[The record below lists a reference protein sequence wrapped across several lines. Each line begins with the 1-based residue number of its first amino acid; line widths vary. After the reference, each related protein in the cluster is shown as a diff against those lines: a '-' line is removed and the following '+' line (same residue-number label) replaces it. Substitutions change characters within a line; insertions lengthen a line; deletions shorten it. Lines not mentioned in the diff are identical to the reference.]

1 MRYNERLTIKNRR
14 GSFMKVTEKKLD
26 DGRILLEAVAS
37 TAEVSHALTMAQYGF
52 AQQMGMQIMPGM
64 SVAQA
69 AEQQLGIKD
78 LDAIVQQQAV
88 EYLVPFAIDK
98 RNIMPAYPAEP
109 KVEAPLK
116 RGQTFSF
123 ELRVAPKPDYELT
136 SYEPVSITVPP
147 FEIEQAEVEAQI
159 AQIAE
164 SYAEFVADEP
174 HPVADGDG
182 FMLALEASQNGEKM
196 ENLSTEGR
204 TYLTGMGLM
213 PEDFEKHLI
222 GMNVGETKSFSF
234 ALPGAA
240 EGETGDA
247 VDCTVTIKEMQ
258 KKVIPEINDEW
269 VAKNLPMYRDAAA
282 LRGGINDRLT
292 ADRRAQYEAYKL
304 QVAAAELAKRFQG
317 RIADEVYEAMQK
329 TLLANMRGQLQQQG
343 IPFEQFVQSQ
353 GGEQQ
358 FGMLMMMQTREML
371 VQGYALDALFRH
383 EKLTL
388 TDEDIEAACR
398 SMNPQNPEATRR
410 EMEENGRGFALREAA
425 ERMKAN
431 QWLLDHANVTVE
443 APQASEAPEA
453 PEAPQPEPAAE

>member
-304 QVAAAELAKRFQG
+304 QVAAPSSRSASRA
-317 RIADEVYEAMQK
+317 
-329 TLLANMRGQLQQQG
+329 
-343 IPFEQFVQSQ
+343 
-353 GGEQQ
+353 
-358 FGMLMMMQTREML
+358 
-371 VQGYALDALFRH
+371 ALPTKCTKPCRRRCWP
-383 EKLTL
+383 
-388 TDEDIEAACR
+388 ICAASCSSRASRSSSSCR
-398 SMNPQNPEATRR
+398 AR
-410 EMEENGRGFALREAA
+410 AA
-425 ERMKAN
+425 SSSSAC
-431 QWLLDHANVTVE
+431 
-443 APQASEAPEA
+443 S
-453 PEAPQPEPAAE
+453 

>member
-1 MRYNERLTIKNRR
+1 
-14 GSFMKVTEKKLD
+14 MKVTEKKLD

-37 TAEVSHALTMAQYGF
+37 TAEVSHALTAAQYRF
-52 AQQMGMQIMPGM
+52 AQQMGVQPTPGM
-64 SVAQA
+64 SVEQA
-69 AEQQLGIKD
+69 VEKQLGIKD

-98 RNIMPAYPAEP
+98 RNITPAFPALP
-109 KVEAPLK
+109 KAAGPLK

-123 ELRVAPKPDYELT
+123 EVRVTPKPDYELK

-147 FEIEQAEVEAQI
+147 FEIEQAEVEEQI

-164 SYAEFVADEP
+164 SYAEFVSDEP
-174 HPVADGDG
+174 HPVEKGDG
-182 FMLALEASQNGEKM
+182 FLLALEAFQNGEKM
-196 ENLSTEGR
+196 DNLSTEGR

-234 ALPGAA
+234 DLPGMNADDK
-240 EGETGDA
+240 GDT
-247 VDCTVTIKEMQ
+247 VDCTVTVKEMQ
-258 KKVIPEINDEW
+258 KKVVPAIDDEW

-282 LRGGINDRLT
+282 LRGGITDRLT

-304 QVAAAELAKRFQG
+304 QVAASELAKRFEGHIQ
-317 RIADEVYEAMQK
+317 DEVYEAMQQ
-329 TLLANMRGQLQQQG
+329 TLVSNLRGQLQQQG

-358 FGMLMMMQTREML
+358 FGMIMMMQTREML

-383 EKLTL
+383 EKMTL
-388 TDEDIEAACR
+388 TDEDIDAACR
-398 SMNPQNPEATRR
+398 SMNPQNPDAVKR
-410 EMEENGRGFALREAA
+410 EMQENGRGFALREAA

-431 QWLLDHANVTVE
+431 QWLLDHAIVNVEQPVAANETAAQP
-443 APQASEAPEA
+443 APAVDSE
-453 PEAPQPEPAAE
+453 

>member
-1 MRYNERLTIKNRR
+1 
-14 GSFMKVTEKKLD
+14 MKVTEKKLD
-26 DGRILLEAVAS
+26 DGQVLLEAVAS

-52 AQQMGMQIMPGM
+52 AQQMGIQPTPGM
-64 SVAQA
+64 SVEQA
-69 AEQQLGIKD
+69 VEKQLGIKD
-78 LDAIVQQQAV
+78 LDAIVQQQAI

-98 RNIMPAYPAEP
+98 RNITPAYPAQP
-109 KVEAPLK
+109 KADGPLK

-147 FEIEQAEVEAQI
+147 FEVEQAEVDAQI

-164 SYAEFVADEP
+164 SYAEFVSDEP
-174 HPVADGDG
+174 HPVQSGDG
-182 FMLALEASQNGEKM
+182 FLLALDASQNGEKM
-196 ENLSTEGR
+196 DNLSTEGR

-234 ALPGAA
+234 DLPGMGA
-240 EGETGDA
+240 EGDAKGDTI
-247 VDCTVTIKEMQ
+247 DCTVTVKEMQ
-258 KKVIPEINDEW
+258 KKVVPAIDDEW

-282 LRGGINDRLT
+282 LRGGIAERLT

-304 QVAAAELAKRFQG
+304 QVAASELAKRFQG
-317 RIADEVYEAMQK
+317 RIQDEVYEAMQK
-329 TLLANMRGQLQQQG
+329 TLVSNLRGQLQQQG

-388 TDEDIEAACR
+388 TDEDIDAACR
-398 SMNPQNPEATRR
+398 SMNPQNPDAVKR
-410 EMEENGRGFALREAA
+410 EMQENGRGFALREAA

-431 QWLLDHANVTVE
+431 QWLLDHATVTVE
-443 APQASEAPEA
+443 DPKEPAPQ
-453 PEAPQPEPAAE
+453 Q

>member
-1 MRYNERLTIKNRR
+1 
-14 GSFMKVTEKKLD
+14 MKVTEKKLD

-37 TAEVSHALTMAQYGF
+37 TAEVSHALTAAQYRF
-52 AQQMGMQIMPGM
+52 AQQMGVQPTPGM
-64 SVAQA
+64 SVEQA
-69 AEQQLGIKD
+69 VEKQLGIKD

-98 RNIMPAYPAEP
+98 RNITPAFPALP
-109 KVEAPLK
+109 KAAGPLK

-123 ELRVAPKPDYELT
+123 EVRVTPKPDYELK

-147 FEIEQAEVEAQI
+147 FEIEQAEVEEQI

-164 SYAEFVADEP
+164 SYAEFVSDEP
-174 HPVADGDG
+174 HPVAKGDG
-182 FMLALEASQNGEKM
+182 FLLALEAFQNGEKM
-196 ENLSTEGR
+196 DNLSTEGR

-234 ALPGAA
+234 DLPGMNADDKGVPA
-240 EGETGDA
+240 ID
-247 VDCTVTIKEMQ
+247 
-258 KKVIPEINDEW
+258 DEW

-282 LRGGINDRLT
+282 LRGGITDRLT

-304 QVAAAELAKRFQG
+304 QVAASELAKRFEG
-317 RIADEVYEAMQK
+317 RSQDEVYEAMQQ
-329 TLLANMRGQLQQQG
+329 TLVSNLRGQLQQQG

-358 FGMLMMMQTREML
+358 FGMIMMMQTREML

-383 EKLTL
+383 EKMTL
-388 TDEDIEAACR
+388 TDEDIDAACR
-398 SMNPQNPEATRR
+398 SMNPQNPDAVKR
-410 EMEENGRGFALREAA
+410 EMQENGRGFALREAA

-431 QWLLDHANVTVE
+431 QWMLDHAIVNVE
-443 APQASEAPEA
+443 
-453 PEAPQPEPAAE
+453 QPAEQQ

>member
-1 MRYNERLTIKNRR
+1 
-14 GSFMKVTEKKLD
+14 MKVTEKKLD

-37 TAEVSHALTMAQYGF
+37 TAEVSHALTVAQYGF
-52 AQQMGMQIMPGM
+52 AQQMGIQPMPGI

-69 AEQQLGIKD
+69 VEQKLGIKD
-78 LDAIVQQQAV
+78 LDAVVQQQAV

-98 RNIMPAYPAEP
+98 RNITPAFPAAP
-109 KVEAPLK
+109 KTDAPLK

-123 ELRVAPKPDYELT
+123 ELRVSPKPDYELK

-164 SYAEFVADEP
+164 SYAEFVSDEP
-174 HPVADGDG
+174 HPVASGDG

-213 PEDFEKHLI
+213 PDSFEENLI

-234 ALPGAA
+234 NLPGAA
-240 EGETGDA
+240 EGETGD
-247 VDCTVTIKEMQ
+247 VIDCTVTIKEMQ
-258 KKVIPEINDEW
+258 KKVIPDINDEW

-282 LRGGINDRLT
+282 LRGGITDHLT
-292 ADRRAQYEAYKL
+292 ADRRAQYEGFKL
-304 QVAAAELAKRFQG
+304 QMAAAELAKRFEG

-329 TLLANMRGQLQQQG
+329 TLLTNLRGQLQQQG

-383 EKLTL
+383 EKLAL
-388 TDEDIEAACR
+388 TDEDIAAACR
-398 SMNPQNPEATRR
+398 SMNPQNPDGVRR
-410 EMEENGRGFALREAA
+410 EMEESGRGFALREAA

-443 APQASEAPEA
+443 
-453 PEAPQPEPAAE
+453 EPAQSEEPAQQ

>member
-1 MRYNERLTIKNRR
+1 
-14 GSFMKVTEKKLD
+14 MKVTEKKLD

-64 SVAQA
+64 SVAQV

-78 LDAIVQQQAV
+78 LDAIVAPQAI

-98 RNIMPAYPAEP
+98 RNITPAFPAQP
-109 KVEAPLK
+109 KADGPLK

-123 ELRVAPKPDYELT
+123 ELRVTPKPDYELT

-147 FEIEQAEVEAQI
+147 FEIEQAEVDAQI

-164 SYAEFVADEP
+164 SYAEFVSDEP
-174 HPVADGDG
+174 HPVAKGDG
-182 FMLALEASQNGEKM
+182 FLLSLEAMQNGEKL

-204 TYLTGMGLM
+204 TYLTGAGLM
-213 PEDFEKHLI
+213 PDDFEKHLI

-234 ALPGAA
+234 DMPGSSEDEAA
-240 EGETGDA
+240 I
-247 VDCTVTIKEMQ
+247 DCTVTIKEMQ
-258 KKVIPEINDEW
+258 KKVVPTIDDAW
-269 VAKNLPMYRDAAA
+269 VAKYLPMYRDAAA
-282 LRGGINDRLT
+282 LRGGISDRV
-292 ADRRAQYEAYKL
+292 AAERRAQYEGFKL
-304 QVAAAELAKRFQG
+304 QMAAAELAKRFQG
-317 RIADEVYEAMQK
+317 RIADEVYEAMRG
-329 TLLANMRGQLQQQG
+329 TLLANLRGQLQQQG

-383 EKLTL
+383 EKMTL
-388 TDEDIEAACR
+388 TDEDIDAACR
-398 SMNPQNPEATRR
+398 SMNPQNPAAARR
-410 EMEENGRGFALREAA
+410 EMEESGRGFALREAA
-425 ERMKAN
+425 QRMKAN
-431 QWLLDHANVTVE
+431 QWLLDHATVTVE
-443 APQASEAPEA
+443 APEEVQPEA
-453 PEAPQPEPAAE
+453 PAEPAAAE